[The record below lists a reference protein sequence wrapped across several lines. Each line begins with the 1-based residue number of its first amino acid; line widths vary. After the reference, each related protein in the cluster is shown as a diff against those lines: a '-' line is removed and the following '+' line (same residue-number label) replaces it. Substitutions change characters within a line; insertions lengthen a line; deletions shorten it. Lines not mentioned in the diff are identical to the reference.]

1 MKPTTI
7 ASLQKCKQD
16 KKRFATI
23 TAYDYSFA
31 KLFADEG
38 INVMLVGDSLG
49 MTVQGHDSTL
59 PVTVADIAYH
69 TAAVRRGAPNCLLL
83 ADLPFMAYATPEQ
96 AFENAATVMRA
107 GANMVK
113 IEGGEWLVETVQ
125 MLTERAVPVC
135 GHLGLT
141 PQSVNI
147 FGGYKVQGRGDEAG
161 DRLLSDALALEA
173 AGAQLLVLECVPVEL
188 AKRITEALAIP
199 VIGIGAGN
207 VTDGQILVM
216 HDAFGITGGH
226 IPKFAKNFLAET
238 GDIRAAVRQYMAE
251 VESGVYPG
259 EEHSFPLRSDVVLII
274 ETLPL
279 LRQQI
284 RRLRMEGKRVALV
297 PTMGNLHDG
306 HMKLVD
312 EAKARADVVVVS
324 IFVNPMQFDR
334 PEDLARYPRTLQ
346 EDCEKLNKRK
356 VDLVFAP
363 SVKEIY
369 PNGTETHTYVDVPGL
384 STMLEGAS
392 RPGHFRGVS
401 TIVSKLFN
409 LVQPDIACF
418 GEKDFQQLALIRKMV
433 ADMGFDIEIVGVPI
447 MRAKDG
453 LALSSRNGYLTA
465 EQRKIA
471 PGLYKVLS
479 SIADKLQAG
488 ERDLDEIIAIAGQEL
503 NEKGFRSDD
512 IQIRDADTLLEI
524 SENSKRAVILVAAWL
539 GDARLID
546 NKLVE
551 LA

>member
-1 MKPTTI
+1 M
-7 ASLQKCKQD
+7 
-16 KKRFATI
+16 
-23 TAYDYSFA
+23 
-31 KLFADEG
+31 
-38 INVMLVGDSLG
+38 
-49 MTVQGHDSTL
+49 
-59 PVTVADIAYH
+59 
-69 TAAVRRGAPNCLLL
+69 
-83 ADLPFMAYATPEQ
+83 
-96 AFENAATVMRA
+96 
-107 GANMVK
+107 
-113 IEGGEWLVETVQ
+113 
-125 MLTERAVPVC
+125 
-135 GHLGLT
+135 
-141 PQSVNI
+141 
-147 FGGYKVQGRGDEAG
+147 
-161 DRLLSDALALEA
+161 
-173 AGAQLLVLECVPVEL
+173 
-188 AKRITEALAIP
+188 
-199 VIGIGAGN
+199 
-207 VTDGQILVM
+207 
-216 HDAFGITGGH
+216 
-226 IPKFAKNFLAET
+226 
-238 GDIRAAVRQYMAE
+238 
-251 VESGVYPG
+251 
-259 EEHSFPLRSDVVLII
+259 LII

-284 RRLRMEGKRVALV
+284 LRLRMEGKRVALV

-488 ERDLDEIIAIAGQEL
+488 ERDLDEIITIAGQEL
-503 NEKGFRSDD
+503 NEKGFRADD
-512 IQIRDADTLLEI
+512 IQIRDADTLLEV
-524 SENSKRAVILVAAWL
+524 SETSKRAVILVAAWL
-539 GDARLID
+539 GDARLLD
-546 NKLVE
+546 NKMVE

>member
-1 MKPTTI
+1 M
-7 ASLQKCKQD
+7 
-16 KKRFATI
+16 
-23 TAYDYSFA
+23 
-31 KLFADEG
+31 
-38 INVMLVGDSLG
+38 
-49 MTVQGHDSTL
+49 
-59 PVTVADIAYH
+59 
-69 TAAVRRGAPNCLLL
+69 
-83 ADLPFMAYATPEQ
+83 
-96 AFENAATVMRA
+96 
-107 GANMVK
+107 
-113 IEGGEWLVETVQ
+113 
-125 MLTERAVPVC
+125 
-135 GHLGLT
+135 
-141 PQSVNI
+141 
-147 FGGYKVQGRGDEAG
+147 
-161 DRLLSDALALEA
+161 
-173 AGAQLLVLECVPVEL
+173 
-188 AKRITEALAIP
+188 
-199 VIGIGAGN
+199 
-207 VTDGQILVM
+207 
-216 HDAFGITGGH
+216 
-226 IPKFAKNFLAET
+226 
-238 GDIRAAVRQYMAE
+238 
-251 VESGVYPG
+251 
-259 EEHSFPLRSDVVLII
+259 LII

-433 ADMGFDIEIVGVPI
+433 ADMGFDIEIVGMPI

-479 SIADKLQAG
+479 SIADKLQVG
-488 ERDLDEIIAIAGQEL
+488 ERDLDEIITIAGQEL
-503 NEKGFRSDD
+503 NEKGFRADD
-512 IQIRDADTLLEI
+512 IQIRDADTLLEV
-524 SENSKRAVILVAAWL
+524 SETSKRAVILVAAWL

-546 NKLVE
+546 NKIVE

>member
-1 MKPTTI
+1 M
-7 ASLQKCKQD
+7 
-16 KKRFATI
+16 
-23 TAYDYSFA
+23 
-31 KLFADEG
+31 
-38 INVMLVGDSLG
+38 
-49 MTVQGHDSTL
+49 
-59 PVTVADIAYH
+59 
-69 TAAVRRGAPNCLLL
+69 
-83 ADLPFMAYATPEQ
+83 
-96 AFENAATVMRA
+96 
-107 GANMVK
+107 
-113 IEGGEWLVETVQ
+113 
-125 MLTERAVPVC
+125 
-135 GHLGLT
+135 
-141 PQSVNI
+141 
-147 FGGYKVQGRGDEAG
+147 
-161 DRLLSDALALEA
+161 
-173 AGAQLLVLECVPVEL
+173 
-188 AKRITEALAIP
+188 
-199 VIGIGAGN
+199 
-207 VTDGQILVM
+207 
-216 HDAFGITGGH
+216 
-226 IPKFAKNFLAET
+226 
-238 GDIRAAVRQYMAE
+238 
-251 VESGVYPG
+251 
-259 EEHSFPLRSDVVLII
+259 LII

-297 PTMGNLHDG
+297 PTMGNLHDDY
-306 HMKLVD
+306 MKLVD

-512 IQIRDADTLLEI
+512 IQIRDADTLLEV

>member
-1 MKPTTI
+1 M
-7 ASLQKCKQD
+7 
-16 KKRFATI
+16 
-23 TAYDYSFA
+23 
-31 KLFADEG
+31 
-38 INVMLVGDSLG
+38 
-49 MTVQGHDSTL
+49 
-59 PVTVADIAYH
+59 
-69 TAAVRRGAPNCLLL
+69 
-83 ADLPFMAYATPEQ
+83 
-96 AFENAATVMRA
+96 
-107 GANMVK
+107 
-113 IEGGEWLVETVQ
+113 
-125 MLTERAVPVC
+125 
-135 GHLGLT
+135 
-141 PQSVNI
+141 
-147 FGGYKVQGRGDEAG
+147 
-161 DRLLSDALALEA
+161 
-173 AGAQLLVLECVPVEL
+173 
-188 AKRITEALAIP
+188 
-199 VIGIGAGN
+199 
-207 VTDGQILVM
+207 
-216 HDAFGITGGH
+216 
-226 IPKFAKNFLAET
+226 
-238 GDIRAAVRQYMAE
+238 
-251 VESGVYPG
+251 
-259 EEHSFPLRSDVVLII
+259 LII

-384 STMLEGAS
+384 STMLEGDS

-488 ERDLDEIIAIAGQEL
+488 ERDLDEIITIAGQEL
-503 NEKGFRSDD
+503 NEKGFRADD
-512 IQIRDADTLLEI
+512 IQIRDADTLLEV
-524 SENSKRAVILVAAWL
+524 SETSKRAVILVAAWL

-546 NKLVE
+546 NKMVE

>member
-1 MKPTTI
+1 M
-7 ASLQKCKQD
+7 
-16 KKRFATI
+16 
-23 TAYDYSFA
+23 
-31 KLFADEG
+31 
-38 INVMLVGDSLG
+38 
-49 MTVQGHDSTL
+49 
-59 PVTVADIAYH
+59 
-69 TAAVRRGAPNCLLL
+69 
-83 ADLPFMAYATPEQ
+83 
-96 AFENAATVMRA
+96 
-107 GANMVK
+107 
-113 IEGGEWLVETVQ
+113 
-125 MLTERAVPVC
+125 
-135 GHLGLT
+135 
-141 PQSVNI
+141 
-147 FGGYKVQGRGDEAG
+147 
-161 DRLLSDALALEA
+161 
-173 AGAQLLVLECVPVEL
+173 
-188 AKRITEALAIP
+188 
-199 VIGIGAGN
+199 
-207 VTDGQILVM
+207 
-216 HDAFGITGGH
+216 
-226 IPKFAKNFLAET
+226 
-238 GDIRAAVRQYMAE
+238 
-251 VESGVYPG
+251 
-259 EEHSFPLRSDVVLII
+259 LII

-363 SVKEIY
+363 SVKENY

-433 ADMGFDIEIVGVPI
+433 ADMGFDIEIIGVPI

-503 NEKGFRSDD
+503 NEKGFRADD
-512 IQIRDADTLLEI
+512 IQIRDADTLQEV

-546 NKLVE
+546 NKIVE

>member
-1 MKPTTI
+1 M
-7 ASLQKCKQD
+7 
-16 KKRFATI
+16 
-23 TAYDYSFA
+23 
-31 KLFADEG
+31 
-38 INVMLVGDSLG
+38 
-49 MTVQGHDSTL
+49 
-59 PVTVADIAYH
+59 
-69 TAAVRRGAPNCLLL
+69 
-83 ADLPFMAYATPEQ
+83 
-96 AFENAATVMRA
+96 
-107 GANMVK
+107 
-113 IEGGEWLVETVQ
+113 
-125 MLTERAVPVC
+125 
-135 GHLGLT
+135 
-141 PQSVNI
+141 
-147 FGGYKVQGRGDEAG
+147 
-161 DRLLSDALALEA
+161 
-173 AGAQLLVLECVPVEL
+173 
-188 AKRITEALAIP
+188 
-199 VIGIGAGN
+199 
-207 VTDGQILVM
+207 
-216 HDAFGITGGH
+216 
-226 IPKFAKNFLAET
+226 
-238 GDIRAAVRQYMAE
+238 
-251 VESGVYPG
+251 
-259 EEHSFPLRSDVVLII
+259 LII

-284 RRLRMEGKRVALV
+284 RRLRMEDKRVALV

-503 NEKGFRSDD
+503 NEKGFRADD
-512 IQIRDADTLLEI
+512 IQIRDADTLLEV
-524 SENSKRAVILVAAWL
+524 SETSKRAVILVAAWL

-546 NKLVE
+546 NKMVE

>member
-1 MKPTTI
+1 M
-7 ASLQKCKQD
+7 
-16 KKRFATI
+16 
-23 TAYDYSFA
+23 
-31 KLFADEG
+31 
-38 INVMLVGDSLG
+38 
-49 MTVQGHDSTL
+49 
-59 PVTVADIAYH
+59 
-69 TAAVRRGAPNCLLL
+69 
-83 ADLPFMAYATPEQ
+83 
-96 AFENAATVMRA
+96 
-107 GANMVK
+107 
-113 IEGGEWLVETVQ
+113 
-125 MLTERAVPVC
+125 
-135 GHLGLT
+135 
-141 PQSVNI
+141 
-147 FGGYKVQGRGDEAG
+147 
-161 DRLLSDALALEA
+161 
-173 AGAQLLVLECVPVEL
+173 
-188 AKRITEALAIP
+188 
-199 VIGIGAGN
+199 
-207 VTDGQILVM
+207 
-216 HDAFGITGGH
+216 
-226 IPKFAKNFLAET
+226 
-238 GDIRAAVRQYMAE
+238 
-251 VESGVYPG
+251 
-259 EEHSFPLRSDVVLII
+259 LII

-312 EAKARADVVVVS
+312 EAKARADVVVIS

-409 LVQPDIACF
+409 LIQPDIACF

-488 ERDLDEIIAIAGQEL
+488 ERDLDEIITIAGQEL
-503 NEKGFRSDD
+503 NEKGFRADD
-512 IQIRDADTLLEI
+512 IQIRDADTLLEV
-524 SENSKRAVILVAAWL
+524 SETSKRAVILVAAWL

-546 NKLVE
+546 NKMVE

>member
-1 MKPTTI
+1 M
-7 ASLQKCKQD
+7 
-16 KKRFATI
+16 
-23 TAYDYSFA
+23 
-31 KLFADEG
+31 
-38 INVMLVGDSLG
+38 
-49 MTVQGHDSTL
+49 
-59 PVTVADIAYH
+59 
-69 TAAVRRGAPNCLLL
+69 
-83 ADLPFMAYATPEQ
+83 
-96 AFENAATVMRA
+96 
-107 GANMVK
+107 
-113 IEGGEWLVETVQ
+113 
-125 MLTERAVPVC
+125 
-135 GHLGLT
+135 
-141 PQSVNI
+141 
-147 FGGYKVQGRGDEAG
+147 
-161 DRLLSDALALEA
+161 
-173 AGAQLLVLECVPVEL
+173 
-188 AKRITEALAIP
+188 
-199 VIGIGAGN
+199 
-207 VTDGQILVM
+207 
-216 HDAFGITGGH
+216 
-226 IPKFAKNFLAET
+226 
-238 GDIRAAVRQYMAE
+238 
-251 VESGVYPG
+251 
-259 EEHSFPLRSDVVLII
+259 LII

-409 LVQPDIACF
+409 LVQPDITCF

-488 ERDLDEIIAIAGQEL
+488 ERDLDEIITIAGQEL
-503 NEKGFRSDD
+503 NEKGFRADD
-512 IQIRDADTLLEI
+512 IQIRDADTLLEV
-524 SENSKRAVILVAAWL
+524 SETSKRAVILVAAWL

-546 NKLVE
+546 NKMVE

>member
-1 MKPTTI
+1 M
-7 ASLQKCKQD
+7 
-16 KKRFATI
+16 
-23 TAYDYSFA
+23 
-31 KLFADEG
+31 
-38 INVMLVGDSLG
+38 
-49 MTVQGHDSTL
+49 
-59 PVTVADIAYH
+59 
-69 TAAVRRGAPNCLLL
+69 
-83 ADLPFMAYATPEQ
+83 
-96 AFENAATVMRA
+96 
-107 GANMVK
+107 
-113 IEGGEWLVETVQ
+113 
-125 MLTERAVPVC
+125 
-135 GHLGLT
+135 
-141 PQSVNI
+141 
-147 FGGYKVQGRGDEAG
+147 
-161 DRLLSDALALEA
+161 
-173 AGAQLLVLECVPVEL
+173 
-188 AKRITEALAIP
+188 
-199 VIGIGAGN
+199 
-207 VTDGQILVM
+207 
-216 HDAFGITGGH
+216 
-226 IPKFAKNFLAET
+226 
-238 GDIRAAVRQYMAE
+238 
-251 VESGVYPG
+251 
-259 EEHSFPLRSDVVLII
+259 LII

-346 EDCEKLNKRK
+346 EDCEKLNNRK

-479 SIADKLQAG
+479 SIADKLQVG
-488 ERDLDEIIAIAGQEL
+488 ERDLDEIITIAGQEL
-503 NEKGFRSDD
+503 NEKGFRADD
-512 IQIRDADTLLEI
+512 IQIRDADTLLEV
-524 SENSKRAVILVAAWL
+524 SETSKRAVILVAAWL

-546 NKLVE
+546 NKMVE

>member
-1 MKPTTI
+1 M
-7 ASLQKCKQD
+7 
-16 KKRFATI
+16 
-23 TAYDYSFA
+23 
-31 KLFADEG
+31 
-38 INVMLVGDSLG
+38 
-49 MTVQGHDSTL
+49 
-59 PVTVADIAYH
+59 
-69 TAAVRRGAPNCLLL
+69 
-83 ADLPFMAYATPEQ
+83 
-96 AFENAATVMRA
+96 
-107 GANMVK
+107 
-113 IEGGEWLVETVQ
+113 
-125 MLTERAVPVC
+125 
-135 GHLGLT
+135 
-141 PQSVNI
+141 
-147 FGGYKVQGRGDEAG
+147 
-161 DRLLSDALALEA
+161 
-173 AGAQLLVLECVPVEL
+173 
-188 AKRITEALAIP
+188 
-199 VIGIGAGN
+199 
-207 VTDGQILVM
+207 
-216 HDAFGITGGH
+216 
-226 IPKFAKNFLAET
+226 
-238 GDIRAAVRQYMAE
+238 
-251 VESGVYPG
+251 
-259 EEHSFPLRSDVVLII
+259 LII

-479 SIADKLQAG
+479 SIADKLQVG
-488 ERDLDEIIAIAGQEL
+488 ERDLNEIITIAGQEL
-503 NEKGFRSDD
+503 NEKGFRADD
-512 IQIRDADTLLEI
+512 IQIRDADTLLEV
-524 SENSKRAVILVAAWL
+524 SETSKRAVILVAAWL

-546 NKLVE
+546 NKMVE

>member
-1 MKPTTI
+1 M
-7 ASLQKCKQD
+7 
-16 KKRFATI
+16 
-23 TAYDYSFA
+23 
-31 KLFADEG
+31 
-38 INVMLVGDSLG
+38 
-49 MTVQGHDSTL
+49 
-59 PVTVADIAYH
+59 
-69 TAAVRRGAPNCLLL
+69 
-83 ADLPFMAYATPEQ
+83 
-96 AFENAATVMRA
+96 
-107 GANMVK
+107 
-113 IEGGEWLVETVQ
+113 
-125 MLTERAVPVC
+125 
-135 GHLGLT
+135 
-141 PQSVNI
+141 
-147 FGGYKVQGRGDEAG
+147 
-161 DRLLSDALALEA
+161 
-173 AGAQLLVLECVPVEL
+173 
-188 AKRITEALAIP
+188 
-199 VIGIGAGN
+199 
-207 VTDGQILVM
+207 
-216 HDAFGITGGH
+216 
-226 IPKFAKNFLAET
+226 
-238 GDIRAAVRQYMAE
+238 
-251 VESGVYPG
+251 
-259 EEHSFPLRSDVVLII
+259 LII

-433 ADMGFDIEIVGVPI
+433 ADMGFDIEIIGVPI

-503 NEKGFRSDD
+503 NEKGFRADD
-512 IQIRDADTLLEI
+512 IQIRDADTLQEV

-546 NKLVE
+546 NKIVE
-551 LA
+551 LT

>member
-1 MKPTTI
+1 M
-7 ASLQKCKQD
+7 
-16 KKRFATI
+16 
-23 TAYDYSFA
+23 
-31 KLFADEG
+31 
-38 INVMLVGDSLG
+38 
-49 MTVQGHDSTL
+49 
-59 PVTVADIAYH
+59 
-69 TAAVRRGAPNCLLL
+69 
-83 ADLPFMAYATPEQ
+83 
-96 AFENAATVMRA
+96 
-107 GANMVK
+107 
-113 IEGGEWLVETVQ
+113 
-125 MLTERAVPVC
+125 
-135 GHLGLT
+135 
-141 PQSVNI
+141 
-147 FGGYKVQGRGDEAG
+147 
-161 DRLLSDALALEA
+161 
-173 AGAQLLVLECVPVEL
+173 
-188 AKRITEALAIP
+188 
-199 VIGIGAGN
+199 
-207 VTDGQILVM
+207 
-216 HDAFGITGGH
+216 
-226 IPKFAKNFLAET
+226 
-238 GDIRAAVRQYMAE
+238 
-251 VESGVYPG
+251 
-259 EEHSFPLRSDVVLII
+259 LII

-297 PTMGNLHDG
+297 PTMGNLRDG

-488 ERDLDEIIAIAGQEL
+488 ERDLDEIITIAGQEL
-503 NEKGFRSDD
+503 NEKGFRADD
-512 IQIRDADTLLEI
+512 IQIRDADTLLEV
-524 SENSKRAVILVAAWL
+524 SETSKRAVILVAAWL

-546 NKLVE
+546 NKMVE

>member
-1 MKPTTI
+1 M
-7 ASLQKCKQD
+7 
-16 KKRFATI
+16 
-23 TAYDYSFA
+23 
-31 KLFADEG
+31 
-38 INVMLVGDSLG
+38 
-49 MTVQGHDSTL
+49 
-59 PVTVADIAYH
+59 
-69 TAAVRRGAPNCLLL
+69 
-83 ADLPFMAYATPEQ
+83 
-96 AFENAATVMRA
+96 
-107 GANMVK
+107 
-113 IEGGEWLVETVQ
+113 
-125 MLTERAVPVC
+125 
-135 GHLGLT
+135 
-141 PQSVNI
+141 
-147 FGGYKVQGRGDEAG
+147 
-161 DRLLSDALALEA
+161 
-173 AGAQLLVLECVPVEL
+173 
-188 AKRITEALAIP
+188 
-199 VIGIGAGN
+199 
-207 VTDGQILVM
+207 
-216 HDAFGITGGH
+216 
-226 IPKFAKNFLAET
+226 
-238 GDIRAAVRQYMAE
+238 
-251 VESGVYPG
+251 
-259 EEHSFPLRSDVVLII
+259 LII

-346 EDCEKLNKRK
+346 EDYEKLNKRK

-488 ERDLDEIIAIAGQEL
+488 ERDLDEIITIAGQEL
-503 NEKGFRSDD
+503 NEKGFRADD
-512 IQIRDADTLLEI
+512 IQIRDADTLLEV
-524 SENSKRAVILVAAWL
+524 SETSKRAVILVAAWL

-546 NKLVE
+546 NKMVE

>member
-1 MKPTTI
+1 M
-7 ASLQKCKQD
+7 
-16 KKRFATI
+16 
-23 TAYDYSFA
+23 
-31 KLFADEG
+31 
-38 INVMLVGDSLG
+38 
-49 MTVQGHDSTL
+49 
-59 PVTVADIAYH
+59 
-69 TAAVRRGAPNCLLL
+69 
-83 ADLPFMAYATPEQ
+83 
-96 AFENAATVMRA
+96 
-107 GANMVK
+107 
-113 IEGGEWLVETVQ
+113 
-125 MLTERAVPVC
+125 
-135 GHLGLT
+135 
-141 PQSVNI
+141 
-147 FGGYKVQGRGDEAG
+147 
-161 DRLLSDALALEA
+161 
-173 AGAQLLVLECVPVEL
+173 
-188 AKRITEALAIP
+188 
-199 VIGIGAGN
+199 
-207 VTDGQILVM
+207 
-216 HDAFGITGGH
+216 
-226 IPKFAKNFLAET
+226 
-238 GDIRAAVRQYMAE
+238 
-251 VESGVYPG
+251 
-259 EEHSFPLRSDVVLII
+259 LII

-369 PNGTETHTYVDVPGL
+369 PHGTETHTYVDVPGL

-488 ERDLDEIIAIAGQEL
+488 ERDLDEIITIAGQEL
-503 NEKGFRSDD
+503 NEKGFRADD
-512 IQIRDADTLLEI
+512 IQIRDADTLLEV

-546 NKLVE
+546 NKIVE
-551 LA
+551 LV

>member
-1 MKPTTI
+1 M
-7 ASLQKCKQD
+7 
-16 KKRFATI
+16 
-23 TAYDYSFA
+23 
-31 KLFADEG
+31 
-38 INVMLVGDSLG
+38 
-49 MTVQGHDSTL
+49 
-59 PVTVADIAYH
+59 
-69 TAAVRRGAPNCLLL
+69 
-83 ADLPFMAYATPEQ
+83 
-96 AFENAATVMRA
+96 
-107 GANMVK
+107 
-113 IEGGEWLVETVQ
+113 
-125 MLTERAVPVC
+125 
-135 GHLGLT
+135 
-141 PQSVNI
+141 
-147 FGGYKVQGRGDEAG
+147 
-161 DRLLSDALALEA
+161 
-173 AGAQLLVLECVPVEL
+173 
-188 AKRITEALAIP
+188 
-199 VIGIGAGN
+199 
-207 VTDGQILVM
+207 
-216 HDAFGITGGH
+216 
-226 IPKFAKNFLAET
+226 
-238 GDIRAAVRQYMAE
+238 
-251 VESGVYPG
+251 
-259 EEHSFPLRSDVVLII
+259 LII

-279 LRQQI
+279 LRQKI

-546 NKLVE
+546 NKMVE

>member
-1 MKPTTI
+1 M
-7 ASLQKCKQD
+7 
-16 KKRFATI
+16 
-23 TAYDYSFA
+23 
-31 KLFADEG
+31 
-38 INVMLVGDSLG
+38 
-49 MTVQGHDSTL
+49 
-59 PVTVADIAYH
+59 
-69 TAAVRRGAPNCLLL
+69 
-83 ADLPFMAYATPEQ
+83 
-96 AFENAATVMRA
+96 
-107 GANMVK
+107 
-113 IEGGEWLVETVQ
+113 
-125 MLTERAVPVC
+125 
-135 GHLGLT
+135 
-141 PQSVNI
+141 
-147 FGGYKVQGRGDEAG
+147 
-161 DRLLSDALALEA
+161 
-173 AGAQLLVLECVPVEL
+173 
-188 AKRITEALAIP
+188 
-199 VIGIGAGN
+199 
-207 VTDGQILVM
+207 
-216 HDAFGITGGH
+216 
-226 IPKFAKNFLAET
+226 
-238 GDIRAAVRQYMAE
+238 
-251 VESGVYPG
+251 
-259 EEHSFPLRSDVVLII
+259 LII

-284 RRLRMEGKRVALV
+284 RRMRMEGKRVALV

-503 NEKGFRSDD
+503 NEKGFRADD
-512 IQIRDADTLLEI
+512 IQIRDADTLLEV

-546 NKLVE
+546 NKMVE